1 MAAKKTAAHDGDEKL
16 HRLDRFGH
24 RHEISEK
31 DVAPDPQPA
40 LPAAQ
45 DD

>member
-1 MAAKKTAAHDGDEKL
+1 MAGRKKPAESTYY
-16 HRLDRFGH
+16 LDRFGH
-24 RHEISEK
+24 HHEIDEQ

-45 DD
+45 VD